1 MIKKL
6 AKHITTNFI
15 NNNIFDESEYDI
27 YEYCFEATIVSG
39 ASYII
44 LLVLSIIFNEFICSI
59 IFLFSFSL
67 FRKICGGYHANSYSK
82 CGIMSLGS
90 YLLLIFLIKTIPFI
104 FNISSILLIIGA
116 LIIILLSPIEDKN
129 KPFTKRQ
136 FKLFKTIS
144 NGFASLFIIIFV
156 ILDLYGFHNNL
167 INKYYFSCC
176 YGIDL
181 VALALLMSKIE
192 RRLHNAKKEYR

>member
-6 AKHITTNFI
+6 AKRITINFI
-15 NNNIFDESEYDI
+15 NNNILDASERDI

-59 IFLFSFSL
+59 IFVFSFTL

-90 YLLLIFLIKTIPFI
+90 YLLLIILIKTIPFI
-104 FNISSILLIIGA
+104 FNISSILLVLGA
-116 LIIILLSPIEDKN
+116 LIIIILSPIENKN

-136 FKLFKTIS
+136 YKLFKTIS
-144 NGFASLFIIIFV
+144 NGLASFFIIIFV
-156 ILDLYGFHNNL
+156 ILDLCGFHNIV
-167 INKYYFSCC
+167 INKYCFSCC

-192 RRLHNAKKEYR
+192 RRLHNAKNENC